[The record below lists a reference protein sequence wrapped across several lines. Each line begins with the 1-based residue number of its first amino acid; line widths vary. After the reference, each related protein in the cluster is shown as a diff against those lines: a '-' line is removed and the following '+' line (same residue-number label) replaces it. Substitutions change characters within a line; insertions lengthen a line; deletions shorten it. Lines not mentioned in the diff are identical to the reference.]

1 MIFEIDLLSKSDLNN
16 VHNHLKN
23 AEYLQYKNKYIV
35 KKPSKVDEQINHLV
49 LNCLNANE
57 QVNCLSIKHVSSL
70 NTLKYDVNM
79 DYEWHVD
86 EVMIYGIITDYSISC
101 FLTDDYDG
109 GELVINH
116 DGNNVN
122 YKLPA
127 GKALIYPTGVLHKVN
142 PVNSGKRIVVV
153 GWMESL
159 IRNSFIRDHL
169 TNYTML
175 VSQLVKE
182 NNNETVLKLEQ
193 LRINLLREYANF

>member
-1 MIFEIDLLSKSDLNN
+1 MIFEIDLLSKSDLDN
-16 VHNHLKN
+16 VRHYLKN

-49 LNCLNANE
+49 LNCLNTNH

-70 NTLKYDVNM
+70 NTLKYEEGM

-86 EVMIYGIITDYSISC
+86 EVTIYGIITDYSITC

-116 DGNNVN
+116 NGNDVN

-127 GKALIYPTGVLHKVN
+127 GKALIYPTGLLHKVN
-142 PVNSGKRIVVV
+142 PVKSGERIVVV

-159 IRNSFIRDHL
+159 LRNSFIREHL

-175 VSQLVKE
+175 VSELVKQ

>member
-1 MIFEIDLLSKSDLNN
+1 MIFEIDLLSKSDLDN
-16 VHNHLKN
+16 VHHHLKN

-35 KKPSKVDEQINHLV
+35 KKPSNVDEQINRIV
-49 LNCLNANE
+49 LNSLNVNE
-57 QVNCLSIKHVSSL
+57 QVNCLSVKHVSSL
-70 NTLKYDVNM
+70 NTLKYDVGM

-86 EVMIYGIITDYSISC
+86 EVTIYGIITDYSISC

-116 DGNNVN
+116 NGNDVN

-127 GKALIYPTGVLHKVN
+127 GKALIYPTGLLHKVN
-142 PVNSGKRIVVV
+142 PVKSGERIVVV

>member
-127 GKALIYPTGVLHKVN
+127 GKALIYPTGLLHKVN
-142 PVNSGKRIVVV
+142 PVKSGKRIVVV